1 MDSIKHKMDTM
12 IREKDAALAKAIAFE
27 AEAKADFQI
36 NYENSLSHWLFNWFE
51 NKQQEFDATGCNYE
65 REVNEIQIRIAKIE
79 DQLDIT
85 MSNTKVNP
93 YFWLVEN
100 IFRIFSGYFW

>member
-36 NYENSLSHWLFNWFE
+36 NYENSLSHWLFN
-51 NKQQEFDATGCNYE
+51 
-65 REVNEIQIRIAKIE
+65 
-79 DQLDIT
+79 
-85 MSNTKVNP
+85 
-93 YFWLVEN
+93 
-100 IFRIFSGYFW
+100 

>member
-27 AEAKADFQI
+27 AEAKVNFPFTSITDIIPLCHTLQ
-36 NYENSLSHWLFNWFE
+36 LFE
-51 NKQQEFDATGCNYE
+51 YLKEFDATGCNFE

-85 MSNTKVNP
+85 MSNTKVKTSFWVDHKSNP
-93 YFWLVEN
+93 WTD
-100 IFRIFSGYFW
+100 R